1 MLLGGEKIMAIAD
14 MKGTVTK
21 DQPTMTGMINKDT
34 TKVTPPDLSSIKMPA
49 GMAKAK
55 SEQPKKM
62 PVEQPKEMPVDQTQV
77 TDLMEK
83 VQNLTDQ
90 DKAVLATVLSP
101 SVTNALKKIAPELT
115 PLLDQA
121 GTAEENVIIPV
132 SVVKNFATKRYGGEN
147 ETQAVTSFI
156 ADLQESAPGMN
167 NEMEQTNVPPDT
179 QMANSEESMVQSEID
194 EIDSGM
200 MEA

>member
-1 MLLGGEKIMAIAD
+1 MAITD

-34 TKVTPPDLSSIKMPA
+34 TKVSAPDLSSIKMPE
-49 GMAKAK
+49 GMAKTRP
-55 SEQPKKM
+55 EQPKEM
-62 PVEQPKEMPVDQTQV
+62 PVEQPKEIPVDQAQATG
-77 TDLMEK
+77 LMEK

-121 GTAEENVIIPV
+121 GTSEENVIIPV
-132 SVVKNFATKRYGGEN
+132 SVVKNFATKRYGGED

-179 QMANSEESMVQSEID
+179 QMAEQPE
-194 EIDSGM
+194 SGM
-200 MEA
+200 EQVFNAIDTEGEIV

>member
-1 MLLGGEKIMAIAD
+1 MAITD

-21 DQPTMTGMINKDT
+21 NQPTTTGMMNTDT
-34 TKVTPPDLSSIKMPA
+34 AKVSAPDMSRMKMPA
-49 GMAKAK
+49 GMAKPR
-55 SEQPKKM
+55 SEQPREV
-62 PVEQPKEMPVDQTQV
+62 PVEPPQEMG
-77 TDLMEK
+77 LAEK

-101 SVTNALKKIAPELT
+101 SVSNALKKIAPELT

-132 SVVKNFATKRYGGEN
+132 SVVKNFATKRYGGED

-156 ADLQESAPGMN
+156 ADLQESVPGMN
-167 NEMEQTNVPPDT
+167 NEMEQSNVPPDT
-179 QMANSEESMVQSEID
+179 QMAETEESGMEQEFNALDTEI
-194 EIDSGM
+194 
-200 MEA
+200 EAV

>member
-1 MLLGGEKIMAIAD
+1 MAIED

-21 DQPTMTGMINKDT
+21 NQPTMTGMINRDEAKI
-34 TKVTPPDLSSIKMPA
+34 TPPDLSNIKMPA
-49 GMAKAK
+49 GMEKNK
-55 SEQPKKM
+55 P
-62 PVEQPKEMPVDQTQV
+62 EQPKEMPVDQTQI

-101 SVTNALKKIAPELT
+101 SVSNALKKIAPELA

-121 GTAEENVIIPV
+121 GTTEENVIIPV
-132 SVVKNFATKRYGGEN
+132 SVVKNFATKRYSGQN
-147 ETQAVTSFI
+147 ETEAVTNFI
-156 ADLQESAPGMN
+156 ADLQSSAPGMDN
-167 NEMEQTNVPPDT
+167 TMEQQSQPVPPDT
-179 QMANSEESMVQSEID
+179 QMADSQGSMTQPKID

>member
-1 MLLGGEKIMAIAD
+1 MAITD

-21 DQPTMTGMINKDT
+21 NQPTMTGMMNRDEA
-34 TKVTPPDLSSIKMPA
+34 KVTPPNLSGIKMPA

-55 SEQPKKM
+55 SEQPKEM

-121 GTAEENVIIPV
+121 GSAEENVIIPV

-179 QMANSEESMVQSEID
+179 QMPNSEESMMQSEID

>member
-1 MLLGGEKIMAIAD
+1 MAIED
-14 MKGTVTK
+14 MKGTVT
-21 DQPTMTGMINKDT
+21 TTGKMNTAPKTPKAADLSQMNKLFKRP
-34 TKVTPPDLSSIKMPA
+34 TKVA
-49 GMAKAK
+49 
-55 SEQPKKM
+55 EQPKQM
-62 PVEQPKEMPVDQTQV
+62 PVEQPKEMPVDQTQI

-101 SVTNALKKIAPELT
+101 SVSNALKKIAPELT

-132 SVVKNFATKRYGGEN
+132 SVVKNFATKRYGGQN
-147 ETQAVTSFI
+147 ETEAVTNFI
-156 ADLQESAPGMN
+156 ADLQSSAPGMDN
-167 NEMEQTNVPPDT
+167 TMEQQSQPVPPDT
-179 QMANSEESMVQSEID
+179 QMADSEGSMMQPEIA

>member
-1 MLLGGEKIMAIAD
+1 MAITD

-21 DQPTMTGMINKDT
+21 DQPTTTGMMNTDT
-34 TKVTPPDLSSIKMPA
+34 AKVSAPDMSRMKMPA

-55 SEQPKKM
+55 S
-62 PVEQPKEMPVDQTQV
+62 EQPKEMPVDQTQV

-121 GTAEENVIIPV
+121 GSAEENVIIPV

-179 QMANSEESMVQSEID
+179 QMANSEESMMQSEID

>member
-1 MLLGGEKIMAIAD
+1 MAIAD

-21 DQPTMTGMINKDT
+21 DQPTMTGMMNKDT

-121 GTAEENVIIPV
+121 GSAEENVIIPV

-179 QMANSEESMVQSEID
+179 QMPNSEESMMQSEID

>member
-1 MLLGGEKIMAIAD
+1 MAITD

-21 DQPTMTGMINKDT
+21 NQPTMTGMMNTDT
-34 TKVTPPDLSSIKMPA
+34 AKVSAPDLSSIKMPA

-55 SEQPKKM
+55 PEQPKKM
-62 PVEQPKEMPVDQTQV
+62 PVKAPQEMG
-77 TDLMEK
+77 LAEK

-101 SVTNALKKIAPELT
+101 SVSNALKKIAPELT

-132 SVVKNFATKRYGGEN
+132 SVVKNFATKRYGGED

-179 QMANSEESMVQSEID
+179 QMADSEGSMIQSEID
-194 EIDSGM
+194 EVDSGM

>member
-1 MLLGGEKIMAIAD
+1 
-14 MKGTVTK
+14 MKGTVT
-21 DQPTMTGMINKDT
+21 TTGKINNAPETPKAADLSQMNKLFKRP
-34 TKVTPPDLSSIKMPA
+34 TKVA
-49 GMAKAK
+49 
-55 SEQPKKM
+55 EQPKQM
-62 PVEQPKEMPVDQTQV
+62 PVEQPKDMG
-77 TDLMEK
+77 LMEK

-101 SVTNALKKIAPELT
+101 SVSNALKKIAPELT

-132 SVVKNFATKRYGGEN
+132 SVVKNFATKRYGGQN
-147 ETQAVTSFI
+147 ETEAVTSFI
-156 ADLQESAPGMN
+156 ADLQSSAPGMDN
-167 NEMEQTNVPPDT
+167 TMEQQSQPVPPDT
-179 QMANSEESMVQSEID
+179 QMADSEGSMMQPEIA

>member
-1 MLLGGEKIMAIAD
+1 MLLGREKIMAITD

-34 TKVTPPDLSSIKMPA
+34 TKVTPPNLSSIKMPA
-49 GMAKAK
+49 GMAKTK
-55 SEQPKKM
+55 SEQPKEM
-62 PVEQPKEMPVDQTQV
+62 PVEQPKEMPIDQAQATG
-77 TDLMEK
+77 LMEK

-132 SVVKNFATKRYGGEN
+132 SVVKNFATKRYGGED
-147 ETQAVTSFI
+147 ETQAITSFI
-156 ADLQESAPGMN
+156 ADLQESAPGMS

-179 QMANSEESMVQSEID
+179 QMAEQPE
-194 EIDSGM
+194 SGM
-200 MEA
+200 EQVFNAIDTEGEIV

>member
-1 MLLGGEKIMAIAD
+1 

-21 DQPTMTGMINKDT
+21 NQPTMTGMINRDEAKI
-34 TKVTPPDLSSIKMPA
+34 TPPDLSNIKMPP
-49 GMAKAK
+49 GMEKNK
-55 SEQPKKM
+55 P
-62 PVEQPKEMPVDQTQV
+62 EQPKEMPVDQTQI

-101 SVTNALKKIAPELT
+101 SVSNALKKIAPELT

-132 SVVKNFATKRYGGEN
+132 SVVKNFAAKRYGGEN

-156 ADLQESAPGMN
+156 ADLQESVPGMN
-167 NEMEQTNVPPDT
+167 NEMEQSNVPPDT
-179 QMANSEESMVQSEID
+179 QMAEQSDDMISPEM
-194 EIDSGM
+194 ENEDSGLL
-200 MEA
+200 A

>member
-1 MLLGGEKIMAIAD
+1 MAITD
-14 MKGTVTK
+14 MKGTVSK
-21 DQPTMTGMINKDT
+21 DQPTMTGMMNKDT

-49 GMAKAK
+49 GMTKAK
-55 SEQPKKM
+55 SEQPKEM
-62 PVEQPKEMPVDQTQV
+62 PVEQPKEMPVDQAQATG
-77 TDLMEK
+77 LMEK

-90 DKAVLATVLSP
+90 DRAVLATVLSP

-132 SVVKNFATKRYGGEN
+132 SVVKNFATKRYGGED

-194 EIDSGM
+194 EVDSGM
-200 MEA
+200 MET

>member
-1 MLLGGEKIMAIAD
+1 

-21 DQPTMTGMINKDT
+21 NQPTTTGMMNTDT
-34 TKVTPPDLSSIKMPA
+34 AKVSAPDMSRMKMPA
-49 GMAKAK
+49 GMAKPR
-55 SEQPKKM
+55 SEQPREV
-62 PVEQPKEMPVDQTQV
+62 PVEPPQEMG
-77 TDLMEK
+77 LAEK

-101 SVTNALKKIAPELT
+101 SVSNALKKIAPELT

-132 SVVKNFATKRYGGEN
+132 SAVKNFATKRYGGED

-156 ADLQESAPGMN
+156 ADLQESVPGMN
-167 NEMEQTNVPPDT
+167 NEMEQSNVPPDT
-179 QMANSEESMVQSEID
+179 QMAEQPE
-194 EIDSGM
+194 SGM
-200 MEA
+200 EQVFNAIDTEGEIV